1 MPPDLE
7 SVSLPDPPQP
17 RPAARDAAIDAALRR
32 FDGVDEPVATAPRP
46 SPWTRRPQFQ
56 LAVAASL
63 VLVIG
68 IPATLI
74 GLRDQDSGPVS
85 IPPPAAP
92 APQQS
97 RQSSA
102 DAAANVGQPVPGP
115 IEANPRPPVV
125 APPSRSVREVTA
137 APAILPP
144 VNAAPAAPAAQEQSM
159 GYAAPAPAPPPP
171 APPPSAGMV
180 AQKSA
185 EARAGD
191 VMITGTRIPQ
201 PNLTSASPVTVLAE
215 RDEIAAA
222 PDFVQKDRAYASFLE
237 RLQGAVRS
245 NNRRAVI
252 RLIQLPLRVNFNGGS
267 RLYRDAA
274 SVRANYDRIFTPN
287 VRQAILGQKA
297 KELFGR
303 DQGAMIGSGQV
314 WFDHSCP
321 DTSCSPPGPV
331 RITAVNP

>member
-1 MPPDLE
+1 
-7 SVSLPDPPQP
+7 
-17 RPAARDAAIDAALRR
+17 
-32 FDGVDEPVATAPRP
+32 
-46 SPWTRRPQFQ
+46 
-56 LAVAASL
+56 
-63 VLVIG
+63 
-68 IPATLI
+68 
-74 GLRDQDSGPVS
+74 
-85 IPPPAAP
+85 
-92 APQQS
+92 
-97 RQSSA
+97 
-102 DAAANVGQPVPGP
+102 
-115 IEANPRPPVV
+115 
-125 APPSRSVREVTA
+125 
-137 APAILPP
+137 
-144 VNAAPAAPAAQEQSM
+144 
-159 GYAAPAPAPPPP
+159 
-171 APPPSAGMV
+171 MV

-191 VMITGTRIPQ
+191 VAITGTRIPQ

-237 RLQGAVRS
+237 RLQAAVRS

-252 RLIQLPLRVNFNGGS
+252 KLIQLPLRVNFNGGS

-274 SVRANYDRIFTPN
+274 SVRADYDRIFTPH

-303 DQGAMIGSGQV
+303 DQGVMIGSGQV

-321 DTSCSPPGPV
+321 DTSCSPAGPV